1 MPWTRL
7 FCSTFRKG
15 MDTSTG
21 CSHLQRYKEK
31 EGVEAYRSICDHFM
45 ARNSSRPECFVLQ
58 SLSFTRCV
66 HAWFATPV
74 TSRARRKKAA
84 TCYCHHCHRSVPPST
99 LTIDWNEVLLEV
111 QPDSTPVSSAYTL
124 HVGVPTC
131 ASTWSLPDTSSGLN
145 WTRAT
150 STAHPARIMFMIAS
164 STVLAFNTRARPTRS
179 LGWAPSL
186 SHGLLR
192 TRRSPFWELT
202 HGALAF
208 PRTPRLDS
216 GDWSTLATPASW
228 AVLCRYLCHCLS
240 HSPQSS
246 RSWHTRRFLGTTF
259 SLIGICALPV
269 RLSFCIFG

>member
-1 MPWTRL
+1 MLTSAAVQREGRRWGIQVYLWPLHGTQFFSTWV
-7 FCSTFRKG
+7 FCF
-15 MDTSTG
+15 
-21 CSHLQRYKEK
+21 
-31 EGVEAYRSICDHFM
+31 SI
-45 ARNSSRPECFVLQ
+45 
-58 SLSFTRCV
+58 SFTRCV

-84 TCYCHHCHRSVPPST
+84 TCYCHHCHRFVPPST
-99 LTIDWNEVLLEV
+99 LTIDWHEVLLEV
-111 QPDSTPVSSAYTL
+111 QPDSTPVSSASIL
-124 HVGVPTC
+124 HVGVLTC

-150 STAHPARIMFMIAS
+150 STAHPARIMFMMAS

-179 LGWAPSL
+179 LDWAPSL

-228 AVLCRYLCHCLS
+228 AVLCRWYIWHCLS
-240 HSPQSS
+240 HSPQSY

-259 SLIGICALPV
+259 SLIGIFALPV
-269 RLSFCIFG
+269 RLSFCIFE